1 MNFIYSTNKRELQTY
16 VLVVVKRSDRITNIK
31 VFKIYSNVIFNIRR
45 FFFQANKVS
54 IKVTKL
60 VSTAQTPHFR

>member
-45 FFFQANKVS
+45 IFFKQ
-54 IKVTKL
+54 TK
-60 VSTAQTPHFR
+60 